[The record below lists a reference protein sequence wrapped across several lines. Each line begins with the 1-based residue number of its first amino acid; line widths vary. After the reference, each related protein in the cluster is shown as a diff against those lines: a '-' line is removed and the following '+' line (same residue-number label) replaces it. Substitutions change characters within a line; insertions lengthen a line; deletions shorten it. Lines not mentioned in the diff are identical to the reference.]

1 MMAEA
6 FGFISFMFS
15 IILIIDF
22 ILLFSPD
29 TTKIESIILISVI
42 IIGGIGLIT
51 SLIGLYKYIWE
62 IG

>member
-1 MMAEA
+1 MMADA
-6 FGFISFMFS
+6 FGFMSFLFVL
-15 IILIIDF
+15 ILIIDF

-51 SLIGLYKYIWE
+51 SLIGLYKYI
-62 IG
+62 

>member
-6 FGFISFMFS
+6 FGFISFLF
-15 IILIIDF
+15 ILILLIDF

-42 IIGGIGLIT
+42 FIGGIGLIT
-51 SLIGLYKYIWE
+51 SLIGLYKYI
-62 IG
+62 

>member
-29 TTKIESIILISVI
+29 TSKIESIILTIVI
-42 IIGGIGLIT
+42 IIGSLGLIC
-51 SLIGLYKYIWE
+51 SLIGLYKYI
-62 IG
+62 